1 MFPLEKKSVDDQ
13 AFSHIRMVV
22 DGRFPHKVAQ
32 VLPGQYF
39 ASKEPTI
46 VYTILGSCI
55 SACINDP
62 VAKVG
67 GINHF
72 MLAEPQTKDGRNDS
86 WGESARYGNYAMEL
100 LLNEIMKMGGI
111 KKRMEV
117 KVFGG
122 AKLYDSSQNVGGRN
136 AEWIMKYL
144 ELEGFNIVKCDVG
157 DIYPRKI
164 YYYTETG
171 RILMKKIMRMR
182 NKTILIREE
191 EYKLSLIEK
200 KAREDDVT
208 LF

>member
-1 MFPLEKKSVDDQ
+1 MFSLEKKSADNN
-13 AFSHIRMVV
+13 AFSDIRMVV

-39 ASKEPTI
+39 ASKDPMI
-46 VYTILGSCI
+46 IYTILGSCI
-55 SACINDP
+55 SACVNDP

-72 MLAEPQTKDGRNDS
+72 MLAKPQKKGGRKDS

-100 LLNEIMKMGGI
+100 LLNEIMKLGGI

-117 KVFGG
+117 KIFGG
-122 AKLYDSSQNVGGRN
+122 AKLYESSQNVGQGN
-136 AEWIMKYL
+136 AEWVLNYL
-144 ELEGFNIVKCDVG
+144 ETEGFNIVKRDVG

-182 NKTILIREE
+182 NKTILVREE
-191 EYKLSLIEK
+191 EYKKSLIEK
-200 KAREDDVT
+200 KERDDDVI